1 MPKLEEKMAKDEIQ
15 KVRSLDDM
23 IFIIRDQRVM
33 IDRDLAKL
41 YEVPTFRLNEAVK
54 RHKDRFPL
62 DFMFKLTKQ
71 EVDELIANCDEFAPL
86 KHSSSY
92 PYAFTEHGV
101 AMLAS
106 VLNSER
112 AIEINIEII
121 RTFVRLRKYVSTLN
135 EGQNIDELKKMLLLH
150 IENCDTKFSEH
161 ESAIQDI
168 IHALN
173 GLLKIENHESRK
185 IGFTDEA

>member
-1 MPKLEEKMAKDEIQ
+1 MAEIETET
-15 KVRSLDDM
+15 KRNFDDM
-23 IFIIRDQRVM
+23 IFIIRNQRVM

-41 YEVPTFRLNEAVK
+41 YEVPTYRLNEAVK
-54 RHKDRFPL
+54 RHSNRFPL

-71 EVDELIANCDEFAPL
+71 ELDELIANCDEFTPL

-106 VLNSER
+106 VLNTDK

-121 RTFVRLRKYVSTLN
+121 RAFVRLRKYVNSLGK
-135 EGQNIDELKKMLLLH
+135 EQNLEKLQKMLLLH
-150 IENCDTKFSEH
+150 IENCDNKFSEH
-161 ESAIQDI
+161 EESIRGI
-168 IHALN
+168 INALN
-173 GLLKIENHESRK
+173 GLLGKEPHESRK
-185 IGFTDEA
+185 IGFSDEK

>member
-1 MPKLEEKMAKDEIQ
+1 MAEEEKKN
-15 KVRSLDDM
+15 RSLNDM

-33 IDRDLAKL
+33 IDRDLARL

-54 RHKDRFPL
+54 RHKSRFPL
-62 DFMFKLTKQ
+62 DFMFRITK
-71 EVDELIANCDEFAPL
+71 EELDELIAKCDEFIPL
-86 KHSSSY
+86 RHSSSF

-112 AIEINIEII
+112 AIEINIE
-121 RTFVRLRKYVSTLN
+121 
-135 EGQNIDELKKMLLLH
+135 
-150 IENCDTKFSEH
+150 NCDTKFSEH
-161 ESAIQDI
+161 EKSIREI

-173 GLLKIENHESRK
+173 SLLEAESSEPRK
-185 IGFTDEA
+185 IGFTDKNK

>member
-1 MPKLEEKMAKDEIQ
+1 MAESEMQ
-15 KVRSLDDM
+15 KIRSLDDM
-23 IFIIRDQRVM
+23 ILIIRDQRVM

-54 RHKDRFPL
+54 RHKERFPL

-106 VLNSER
+106 VLNSDR

-121 RTFVRLRKYVSTLN
+121 RAFVRLRKYVNALN
-135 EGQNIDELKKMLLLH
+135 EEQDIDELKKMLLLH

-161 ESAIQDI
+161 ENSIQNI
-168 IHALN
+168 IHVLN
-173 GLLKIENHESRK
+173 GLMKVENHETRK
-185 IGFTDEA
+185 IGFTAETEE

>member
-1 MPKLEEKMAKDEIQ
+1 MTEEKK
-15 KVRSLDDM
+15 KKRSLNDM
-23 IFIIRDQRVM
+23 IFIIRDQRIM
-33 IDRDLAKL
+33 IDRDLARL

-54 RHKDRFPL
+54 RHKSRFPL
-62 DFMFKLTKQ
+62 DFMFRITK
-71 EVDELIANCDEFAPL
+71 EELDELIAKCDEFIPL
-86 KHSSSY
+86 RHSSSF

-121 RTFVRLRKYVSTLN
+121 RAFVRLRKYVNSMDKA
-135 EGQNIDELKKMLLLH
+135 QNIAELKKMLLLH

-161 ESAIQDI
+161 EKSIRDI

-173 GLLKIENHESRK
+173 SLLEAESSAPRK
-185 IGFTDEA
+185 IGFTDKPSEREA